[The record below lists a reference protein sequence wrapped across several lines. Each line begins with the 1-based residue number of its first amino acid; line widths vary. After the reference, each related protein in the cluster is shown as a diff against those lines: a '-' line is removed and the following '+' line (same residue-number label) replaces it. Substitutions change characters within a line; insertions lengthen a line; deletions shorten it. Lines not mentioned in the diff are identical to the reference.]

1 MTDKDAPSNHGPG
14 WWVWFRTKV
23 LLLPPGVPLTHSTKR
38 EEKAKRKAAAQGET
52 SPGAETANP
61 YLSLSPAPA
70 PAAAPAPPAAETS
83 PWAVEE
89 ESSLWVAVSK
99 VLRIAAI
106 IALLFVTIVGIR
118 QLIAPT
124 QSQTV
129 VQQVEDESFPAAG
142 SDVARRHA
150 AAYLTVSPEEEAGD
164 ERDRLLGLDATE
176 GEQEQLDVSG
186 RQGFTQGAVV
196 RIAQIDQTRARATV
210 SGLLTD
216 YTRKGESWSAG
227 ATRPVAVEMTLVAD
241 ETGTVRVQGS
251 PALVSTTPG
260 PVALAAAP
268 DAGSDSAV
276 TTATSE
282 AAASFF
288 QSYGADADVTASVAP
303 GSNITGLDGA
313 AALDGVSRW
322 TVHEGDENT
331 HSATAEVRW
340 TLPSGVSMTQTY
352 SLTLT
357 RVSGNETGGWQI
369 AAITGGSN

>member
-1 MTDKDAPSNHGPG
+1 MTDKDAPSNYGPG

-38 EEKAKRKAAAQGET
+38 EEKAKRKAAAQGES
-52 SPGAETANP
+52 SPAAETANP
-61 YLSLSPAPA
+61 YLSLGT
-70 PAAAPAPPAAETS
+70 AAAPAAPGPAAETS

-196 RIAQIDQTRARATV
+196 RIAQIDETRAHATV

-260 PVALAAAP
+260 PVAVAAEP

-303 GSNITGLDGA
+303 GSSITGLDGA

-322 TVHEGDENT
+322 TVHEGDEDT
-331 HSATAEVRW
+331 RSASAEVRW